1 MTLCRFDR
9 ESSRSGVA
17 SASMYLIPIAWMY
30 VVLMVALVEATSA
43 NGTWLGALFTV
54 VFWGLLPLSVLMYV
68 LGTPMRRRARRAAA
82 SAQGAVGPHAPDGS
96 GVTAGDA
103 VAAERKEP

>member
-1 MTLCRFDR
+1 
-9 ESSRSGVA
+9 
-17 SASMYLIPIAWMY
+17 MYLIPIAWMY

-54 VFWGLLPLSVLMYV
+54 VFWGVLPLSVLMYV

-82 SAQGAVGPHAPDGS
+82 SAQAVAGSQPPDG
-96 GVTAGDA
+96 GDVAAGDA
-103 VAAERKEP
+103 VAADRKEP